1 MPTPS
6 PDEIISFE
14 TPVKWRQWLADHLDQ
29 QEGIWLRMFKKNS
42 GVASINYAQ
51 ALDEALC
58 YGWIDGSVQKMD
70 EQSWLQRFTPRRAR
84 SKWSMKNTKNVQ
96 RLIAEGRIEPAGLRE
111 VEAAKQD
118 GRWDEAYEGPNK
130 GKVPEDFLN
139 ELKRHPRAWAF
150 YQTLN
155 KTNTYAIYYRLH
167 TAKKP
172 ETRENRKKMIIAML
186 DKEQKLV

>member
-1 MPTPS
+1 MHPASETEIVSFSS
-6 PDEIISFE
+6 PAD
-14 TPVKWRQWLADHLDQ
+14 WRQWLADNLDKQ
-29 QEGIWLRMFKKNS
+29 DGIWLRMYKKNS
-42 GVASINYAQ
+42 GVPSINYVQ

-84 SKWSMKNTKNVQ
+84 SKWSMKNTKNVE
-96 RLIAEGRIEPAGLRE
+96 RLIAEGRMEQSGLRE

-139 ELKRHPRAWAF
+139 ELKRYPKAWAF

-186 DKEQKLV
+186 EKGQKLA